1 MNNLMKEVGCTTKKF
16 HQLVKNKCESMGI
29 NSSFR
34 GIVMILGRYGEMSQ
48 VELGEKLMLSKPT
61 ISITLQKMETQN
73 LIKRTQSKDDAR
85 IMVVSLTEDGLL
97 LDQKIK
103 DVFTELEMAIS
114 NSLTAVEKEQLIKIL
129 NKINQTIESVE

>member
-16 HQLVKNKCESMGI
+16 HQLVKNKCELMGI

-34 GIVMILGRYGEMSQ
+34 GIVMILARYGEMSQ

-114 NSLTAVEKEQLIKIL
+114 NSLTDSEKEQLIKIL